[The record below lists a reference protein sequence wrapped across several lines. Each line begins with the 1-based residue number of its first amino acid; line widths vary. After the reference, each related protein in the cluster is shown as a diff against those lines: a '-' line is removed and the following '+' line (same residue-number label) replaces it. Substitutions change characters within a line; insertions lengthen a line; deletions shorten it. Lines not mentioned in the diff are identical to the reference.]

1 MIRTGVD
8 MRVKALGIAAA
19 ILTMFSTAAVPGIY
33 GWRASALPAVGEA
46 QGSMPCNRA
55 CLRNTMDEYVTA
67 LVKHDHTGLPL
78 TKEVKFTENTARIE
92 LGDGLWVGAQGPVTF
107 KIYGLDPQDGEA
119 GLMCTMKEFGKPVIV
134 SIRLRVR
141 NRKIA
146 EIEQIVRRDPR
157 PEGLP
162 NLVTPR
168 PGLLEDVPPGERTPR
183 AKMREIA
190 NDYFESIVKGNG
202 DLAPFADDCVRHENG
217 VQTTTVKVMPKTG
230 PGGGPLNPAMAK
242 LLALG
247 CHDSMNTGAWVYI
260 TKIKPRRILI
270 VDEVKG
276 LVFAYPM
283 FVHRGAVR
291 VMQIH
296 GVPGVTSIPINF
308 GPIDMKATAIFKI
321 RAGKIHEIEA
331 MGFLLPYGAGGG
343 WN

>member
-1 MIRTGVD
+1 M
-8 MRVKALGIAAA
+8 A
-19 ILTMFSTAAVPGIY
+19 
-33 GWRASALPAVGEA
+33 ASALIVVASLSCVKSDEAAPAAGA
-46 QGSMPCNRA
+46 GRGDASCDRT
-55 CLRNTMDEYVTA
+55 CLEKAMNEYVAA
-67 LVKHDHTGLPL
+67 LVKHDPAGLPVA
-78 TKEVKFTENTARIE
+78 KNVKFTENTAPIE

-119 GLMCTMKEFGKPVIV
+119 GLMCMMKEFGKPVIV
-134 SIRLRVR
+134 SVRLRLQ
-141 NRKIA
+141 NGKIA

-168 PGLLEDVPPGERTPR
+168 PGLLGDVPPSERTPR
-183 AKMREIA
+183 PTMREIA

-217 VQTTTVKVMPKTG
+217 VQTTTVKVLPKTG
-230 PGGGPLNPAMAK
+230 PGGGPLSPAMGK
-242 LLALG
+242 LLSLG

-260 TKIKPRRILI
+260 NRIEPRRILI

-283 FVHRGAVR
+283 FWQSGAVR

-296 GVPGVTSIPINF
+296 GVPGVKSIPIDF
-308 GPIDMKATAIFKI
+308 GPINMEATAIFKI

-331 MGFLLPYGAGGG
+331 MGFLLPYGLGSG

>member
-1 MIRTGVD
+1 MNIPA
-8 MRVKALGIAAA
+8 RVAMMVALVFVAA
-19 ILTMFSTAAVPGIY
+19 TFVPT
-33 GWRASALPAVGEA
+33 A
-46 QGSMPCNRA
+46 QGNSSCDRV
-55 CLRNTMDEYVTA
+55 CLKSTMDGYVAA
-67 LVKHDHTGLPL
+67 LVKHDHSGLPL
-78 TKEVKFTENTARIE
+78 AKNVKFTENTARIE

-119 GLMCTMKEFGKPVIV
+119 GLMCMMKEFGKPVIV
-134 SIRLRVR
+134 SIRLRVQD
-141 NRKIA
+141 RKIT
-146 EIEQIVRRDPR
+146 EVEQIVRRDPR

-168 PGLLEDVPPGERTPR
+168 PGLVENVPPNERTPP

-202 DLAPFADDCVRHENG
+202 SLAPFADDCVRHENG
-217 VQTTTVKVMPKTG
+217 VQTTTVKVLPKTG
-230 PGGGPLNPAMAK
+230 PGGAPLNPAMGK
-242 LLALG
+242 LLSLG

-260 TKIKPRRILI
+260 TKIQPRRILI

-291 VMQIH
+291 EMKIH
-296 GVPGVTSIPINF
+296 GVPGVKSIPINF
-308 GPIDMKATAIFKI
+308 GPINMQATAIFKI

-331 MGFLLPYGAGGG
+331 MGFLLPYGAKSG